1 MLLAQGYSGVGY
13 LRAGAELLLG
23 DLELGPEDAG
33 PGGLA
38 LTLFK
43 ALQLVH
49 SADLAPGFSD
59 YVAFDLE
66 TTDLD
71 SDICDIVELA
81 AVRVR
86 GGQPVD
92 QFQVLVR
99 GGRPI
104 SPRATAVHGYTDRDV
119 AGAPPLPQ
127 VWPDFVAF
135 AGHDV
140 LVAHNGQRFDVPVL
154 RRLAGNLPGFD
165 SLTFFDTY
173 PIAKSLFR
181 DSARLGDLATRLQVE
196 AGRAHHAL
204 DDARTLAGVFAQLTR
219 RQMVRARTASLT
231 NLLDYLG
238 LGLAL
243 EPDAR
248 RDGEGAVL
256 FDLAAG
262 YTLGRFTEC
271 LEVYQSER
279 ERLGAAGLPTVEEV
293 IACFPGGQ
301 RRREQLRAEPD
312 PARRYPASMAR
323 LDALLKD
330 SEAATLEEGIRRLLE
345 RVTLSTSEGP
355 EVAPD
360 RVNLLTL
367 HATKGLEFDCVYV
380 VGVEDGQLPGLK
392 PGREVMRHEVEEARR
407 LLYVGMTRARDRL
420 VLTRARERRGVP
432 GGGNRF
438 LDEMGLRAL
447 TPE

>member
-1 MLLAQGYSGVGY
+1 
-13 LRAGAELLLG
+13 
-23 DLELGPEDAG
+23 
-33 PGGLA
+33 
-38 LTLFK
+38 
-43 ALQLVH
+43 
-49 SADLAPGFSD
+49 
-59 YVAFDLE
+59 VAFDLE

-71 SDICDIVELA
+71 SEICDIVELA

-86 GGQPVD
+86 GGKAVD
-92 QFQVLVR
+92 QFQALVR
-99 GGRPI
+99 GGRPV
-104 SPRATAVHGYTDRDV
+104 SPRATAVHGYTDHDV
-119 AGAPPLPQ
+119 AGAPTLPE
-127 VWPDFVAF
+127 VWPSFVAF

-173 PIAKSLFR
+173 PLAKSLFR

-196 AGRAHHAL
+196 VGRAHHAL
-204 DDARTLAGVFAQLTR
+204 DDARTLAGVFARLSQ

-231 NLLDYLG
+231 NLLDYVG

-243 EPDAR
+243 EPDAWR
-248 RDGEGAVL
+248 EGEGAVL
-256 FDLAAG
+256 FEIAAG
-262 YTLGRFTEC
+262 HTLGRYTEC
-271 LEVYQSER
+271 LDVYQAER
-279 ERLGAAGLPTVEEV
+279 ERLGAAGLPTVEEIV
-293 IACFPGGQ
+293 ARFPGGQ

-323 LDALLKD
+323 LDALLED
-330 SEAATLEEGIRRLLE
+330 SEGNTLEEGIRRLLE

-355 EVAPD
+355 QVAPD

-380 VGVEDGQLPGLK
+380 VGVEDGQLPGIR
-392 PGREVMRHEVEEARR
+392 PGREVMRHDVEEARR

-420 VLTRARERRGVP
+420 VLTRARERRGAP
-432 GGGNRF
+432 GGANRF
-438 LDEMGLRAL
+438 LDEMGLRAM
-447 TPE
+447 PP